1 MKSHFTDKK
10 LRLSEVVDSRLVE
23 AGDESQDQ
31 STMRSGM
38 EIFISSGLLQD
49 QAVPRLSLWLLKW
62 HTQVTSP
69 LLSTTSVQLW
79 LMDLV
84 PAAPSLF
91 WIERRAGLGA
101 PLTLPTPHGRC
112 DLKPLLAH
120 VGGDQVPWHPPELPC
135 SLGLFLSVKYICIT

>member
-1 MKSHFTDKK
+1 MKSCFTDEK
-10 LRLSEVVDSRLVE
+10 LRLSEFVDSRLIE
-23 AGDESQDQ
+23 AGDESQDH

-49 QAVPRLSLWLLKW
+49 QAVPRLSLWLLKI
-62 HTQVTSP
+62 HTQVASP

-91 WIERRAGLGA
+91 WIERHAGLSA
-101 PLTLPTPHGRC
+101 PLTIPLMAGVISSRAWPMSVEIRC
-112 DLKPLLAH
+112 
-120 VGGDQVPWHPPELPC
+120 
-135 SLGLFLSVKYICIT
+135 LGTL